1 MAETEEKVIG
11 APPAAA
17 DVEPQEEVAPVPEVR
32 LPDLPYTKETLAA
45 IQGFFKGRAKNPG
58 LFTYTAKGDLEIKE
72 GDIGRGKK
80 VAAGTIALQNFVPLD
95 PAERS
100 LLDQMRLETLAGI
113 DEEYDAE
120 ILVLQA
126 AWEEYRATESMRA
139 VLNSNQR
146 LTEIDARRNAV
157 RSQVRNLIPIDNP
170 ITRDVLLNER
180 YEERRMYSKKD
191 KIDVEV
197 LELSVMRLALYP
209 FPAEVEMGKYVPDEP
224 VKGEQ
229 EVEGAEEAPNDAL
242 YRQKLTDGRWARI
255 FYDTDSKENGFM
267 SPMSS
272 IEFTV
277 SVGGA
282 DSRYSSPMQAYQVER
297 VKELGDAKL
306 AGSLMTTRSARRV
319 MLMVRQVKAHPK
331 DAKGLWLKIYT
342 AVYRAYPNLAAQLLA
357 TGSDTLVFAD
367 SRDGPSSIG
376 LAEKDSAALN
386 PAKWKAENAVG
397 LAQETIRTRLREET
411 LDEAPQAETVGA
423 AVITE
428 EEQEAA
434 KLGAIINARR
444 GGGRTR

>member
-11 APPAAA
+11 APPAE
-17 DVEPQEEVAPVPEVR
+17 VEPQEEVAAVPEVR
-32 LPDLPYTKETLAA
+32 LPDLPYTKETLAV
-45 IQGFFKGRAKNPG
+45 IQGFFKGRAKNPE
-58 LFTYTAKGDLEIKE
+58 LYVYTAKGDLEVKE
-72 GDIGRGKK
+72 GDMGRGKK
-80 VAAGTIALQNFVPLD
+80 IAAGTIALQNFVPLD
-95 PAERS
+95 PAERA
-100 LLDQMRLETLAGI
+100 LLDEMRLETLTGI

-126 AWEEYRATESMRA
+126 AWEEYRATQSMRA

-146 LTEIDARRNAV
+146 LTEIDARRNAA
-157 RSQVRNLIPIDNP
+157 RSQVRDIIAIDNP

-191 KIDVEV
+191 RIDKEV
-197 LELSVMRLALYP
+197 FLLSVARLALYP
-209 FPAEVEMGKYVPDEP
+209 FPAEVEMGKYVPDQAAEA
-224 VKGEQ
+224 EEIQ
-229 EVEGAEEAPNDAL
+229 GAEEAPNDAP

-255 FYDTDSKENGFM
+255 FHDTDSKENGFM
-267 SPMSS
+267 SPMSL
-272 IEFTV
+272 IDFTV

-297 VKELGDAKL
+297 VKELGDTKL
-306 AGSLMTTRSARRV
+306 AASLMTTRSPRRV
-319 MLMVRQVKAHPK
+319 MLMVRQVKGHPK

-342 AVYRAYPNLAAQLLA
+342 AVYRTYPNLAAQLLA

-376 LAEKDSAALN
+376 LAEKDPSVVN

-397 LAQETIRTRLREET
+397 LAQETVRTRLREET
-411 LDEAPQAETVGA
+411 LDEAPQAENVGA

-444 GGGRTR
+444 GGGRRH